1 MDKRQEANRRVKLKI
16 AYALLGL
23 MKEKS
28 FSEIT
33 ATDIIKRSG
42 VARASY
48 YRNYYTKEEILIEA
62 TEGAKEDYNRRLKE
76 IGCRHNSYEGILL
89 AFRYFMAYRRQ
100 ILCVYNAGL
109 ASIYLKLL
117 DEYIENI
124 YGDMKM
130 NDISRYSLY
139 FYSGALYNVFLKWLE
154 GGMQESPEE
163 IARMVY
169 MLMQKTR

>member
-1 MDKRQEANRRVKLKI
+1 
-16 AYALLGL
+16 
-23 MKEKS
+23 
-28 FSEIT
+28 
-33 ATDIIKRSG
+33 
-42 VARASY
+42 
-48 YRNYYTKEEILIEA
+48 
-62 TEGAKEDYNRRLKE
+62 
-76 IGCRHNSYEGILL
+76 
-89 AFRYFMAYRRQ
+89 MAYRRQ

-169 MLMQKTR
+169 MLMRKTR